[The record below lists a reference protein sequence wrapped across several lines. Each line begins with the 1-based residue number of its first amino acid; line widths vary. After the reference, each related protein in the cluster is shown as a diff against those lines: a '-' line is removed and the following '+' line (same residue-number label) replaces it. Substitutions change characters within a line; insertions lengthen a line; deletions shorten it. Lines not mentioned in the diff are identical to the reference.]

1 MFQMQFSQK
10 FFTVMCYHHLKN
22 VFEIRMSIHF
32 SFIEIFGFGVASLM
46 FFSLGIFFG
55 WFEVGVLNVNH
66 DIL

>member
-1 MFQMQFSQK
+1 MLP
-10 FFTVMCYHHLKN
+10 HLKN

-32 SFIEIFGFGVASLM
+32 SFIGIFGFGVASLM